1 MIYLL
6 SLSSPEGAYRH
17 VFYDTINMLVYST
30 FYSRIKNEDNRYYV
44 TVDFKYDL
52 NKIVPHPSEDKT
64 IYTEIKEYNIHE
76 RGDNYYYYTELII
89 NKIDKIIFG
98 KL

>member
-1 MIYLL
+1 MIYILTV
-6 SLSSPEGAYRH
+6 SSNDAYRH

-52 NKIVPHPSEDKT
+52 NKIILHPCEDET
-64 IYTEIKEYNIHE
+64 ICVEIKEYDIHKK
-76 RGDNYYYYTELII
+76 DVDTDYSDLIV